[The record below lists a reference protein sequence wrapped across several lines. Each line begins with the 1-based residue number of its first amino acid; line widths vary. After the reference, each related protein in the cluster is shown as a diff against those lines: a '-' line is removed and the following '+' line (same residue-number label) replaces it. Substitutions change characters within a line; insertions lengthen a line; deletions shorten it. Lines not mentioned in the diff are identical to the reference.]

1 MTAICV
7 QIAIA
12 AILVAVTLSIFRLIR
27 GPSHADRIVALDT
40 LSINLV
46 ALVTALGIL
55 FGSDLFFEAALLVAM
70 MGFIGTVS
78 LSKHAG
84 ERSVIE

>member
-1 MTAICV
+1 MTAIAL
-7 QIAIA
+7 QIAI
-12 AILVAVTLSIFRLIR
+12 VALLMATALTVYRLIR
-27 GPSHADRIVALDT
+27 GPSLADRIVALDT

-46 ALVTALGIL
+46 ALITVLGIL
-55 FGSDLFFEAALLVAM
+55 HNSDLFFEAALLVAM

>member
-1 MTAICV
+1 MTAIAL
-7 QIAIA
+7 QIAIGG
-12 AILVAVTLSIFRLIR
+12 ILIAMVLTLYRLLR

-46 ALVTALGIL
+46 ALITVLGIL
-55 FGSDLFFEAALLVAM
+55 HSSDLFFEAALLVAM